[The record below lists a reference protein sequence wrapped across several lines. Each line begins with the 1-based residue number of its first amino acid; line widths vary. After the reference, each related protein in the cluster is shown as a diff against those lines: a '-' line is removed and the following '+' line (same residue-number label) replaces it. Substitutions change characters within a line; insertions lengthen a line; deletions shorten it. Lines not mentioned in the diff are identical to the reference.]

1 MKLAIIG
8 YGTLGKQIET
18 FITECSLNIEKIIY
32 FDDFAVNENAS
43 NSFPFPD
50 HLNPVYEEYY
60 FIVALGYKH
69 LKDKNKIQS
78 ELIKKGRKLFTLIHK
93 EAYVSNTANIG
104 KGCIIYPGCIIDN
117 YVKLDD
123 GVLLNNGVIVSHDC
137 EIGSCSFLAPGV
149 ILSGR
154 STIQENCFIGS
165 GTMVSNDIKIGA
177 NSTVGI
183 GTVITKNVEPGSF
196 IIGNPMKVVKKI
208 NLI

>member
-18 FITECSLNIEKIIY
+18 FIIECNLNIEKIIY
-32 FDDFAVNENAS
+32 FDDIAVKGNVS

-50 HLNPVYEEYY
+50 HLNPVYEEYN

-69 LKDKNKIQS
+69 LQEKNKIQT

-93 EAYVSNTANIG
+93 EAYVSNTAIVG
-104 KGCIIYPGCIIDN
+104 KGCIVYPGCIIDN

-137 EIGSCSFLAPGV
+137 EIDSCCFLAPGV

-154 STIQENCFIGS
+154 STIHENCFIGT
-165 GTMVSNDIKIGA
+165 GTMISNDIKIGA
-177 NSTVGI
+177 NSTIGI
-183 GTVITKNVEPGSF
+183 GSVITKNIEPGSF

-208 NLI
+208 NLK